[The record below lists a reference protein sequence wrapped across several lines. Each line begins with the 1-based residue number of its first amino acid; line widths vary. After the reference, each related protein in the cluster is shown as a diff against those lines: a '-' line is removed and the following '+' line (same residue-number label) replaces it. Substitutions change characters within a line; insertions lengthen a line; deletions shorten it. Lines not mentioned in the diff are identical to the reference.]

1 MGWGERVGRTA
12 CALAVAVTI
21 GAGSGA
27 AELTCCPWPSR
38 LPKATAE
45 KVPGLRRSATGAA
58 AALGKK
64 L

>member
-1 MGWGERVGRTA
+1 VGPGEWVGLAVR
-12 CALAVAVTI
+12 ALAVAVTI

-27 AELTCCPWPSR
+27 AELTSPWPRR

-45 KVPGLRRSATGAA
+45 KAPGLRRSATGAA

-64 L
+64 V